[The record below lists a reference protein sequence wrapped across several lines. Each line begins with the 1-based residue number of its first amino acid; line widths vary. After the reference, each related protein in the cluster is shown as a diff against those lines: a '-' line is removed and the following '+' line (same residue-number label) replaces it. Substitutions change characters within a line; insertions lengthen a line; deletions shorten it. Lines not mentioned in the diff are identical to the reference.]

1 MQGTNRLKVDPALRH
16 FVEHEVLAGLPIS
29 PEAFWSGLEA
39 ILVDFTPKNL
49 ALLQVRDRL
58 QAQIDAFGLANRG
71 RTITAAEHESFL
83 RQIGYLVDEPSTFEI
98 STGQVDPEIALM
110 AGPQLVV
117 PLSNARYALN
127 AANARWGSLY
137 DALYGT
143 DALSPTLA
151 PGPYNA
157 DRGAE
162 VIAYARRVLDEIAP
176 LAKGSHA
183 DAVSYGIAE
192 GRLVVGFKGGGVT
205 GLTHPDQ
212 FIGSRAREGGVQG
225 LLLKHNGLHCEIV
238 MDRGHPIGASDP
250 AGVCDLQM
258 ESALTAIQDCED
270 SVAAIDAEDKIGVY
284 RTWLGLMKG
293 DLTETFVKDGR
304 TMTRR
309 LNPDRAFVTPN
320 GQPLVLKGRAVLLVR
335 NVGHHMVS
343 DAVLSDGQPVYE
355 AVLDALITVASA
367 LHDRLGERANS
378 AAGSVYVVKP
388 KLHGPDEV
396 ALTVALFDQVEAV
409 LGLERNTVKLGIM
422 DEERR
427 TSVNL
432 AACIH
437 AARER
442 VVFIN
447 TGFLDR
453 TGDEI
458 HTAMAFGPMQRKAAI
473 KTEPWLTAYEKRNVE
488 AGLAAGFR
496 SRAQIGKGMWA
507 APDQMQAMLRD
518 KIAHPRAGANTA
530 WVPSPTAATLHA
542 LHYHRVNVAQTQE
555 AIGVQA
561 RTGLSDLLTP
571 PLAQSNFEPSAVQE
585 ELDNNIQGLLG
596 YVVRWIDQGIGCSKV
611 PDIYDVGLME
621 DRATLRISSQHVA
634 NWLYHGVCSEAQ
646 VRQTFA
652 RMAKIVDQQNA
663 SDPAYRPMGADLDR
677 NIAYQAGLDLVFQG
691 AGQPN
696 GYTEFIL
703 HSSRKLAKA
712 KGTQPLPA

>member
-1 MQGTNRLKVDPALRH
+1 
-16 FVEHEVLAGLPIS
+16 
-29 PEAFWSGLEA
+29 
-39 ILVDFTPKNL
+39 
-49 ALLQVRDRL
+49 
-58 QAQIDAFGLANRG
+58 
-71 RTITAAEHESFL
+71 
-83 RQIGYLVDEPSTFEI
+83 
-98 STGQVDPEIALM
+98 
-110 AGPQLVV
+110 
-117 PLSNARYALN
+117 
-127 AANARWGSLY
+127 
-137 DALYGT
+137 
-143 DALSPTLA
+143 
-151 PGPYNA
+151 
-157 DRGAE
+157 
-162 VIAYARRVLDEIAP
+162 
-176 LAKGSHA
+176 
-183 DAVSYGIAE
+183 
-192 GRLVVGFKGGGVT
+192 
-205 GLTHPDQ
+205 
-212 FIGSRAREGGVQG
+212 
-225 LLLKHNGLHCEIV
+225 
-238 MDRGHPIGASDP
+238 
-250 AGVCDLQM
+250 
-258 ESALTAIQDCED
+258 
-270 SVAAIDAEDKIGVY
+270 
-284 RTWLGLMKG
+284 
-293 DLTETFVKDGR
+293 
-304 TMTRR
+304 MTRR
-309 LNPDRAFVTPN
+309 LNTDRAFVTPN

-335 NVGHHMVS
+335 NLGHHMLS
-343 DAVLSDGQPVYE
+343 DAVLWDGQPVYE

-542 LHYHRVNVAQTQE
+542 LHYHRVDVARVQESIGAQT
-555 AIGVQA
+555 

-663 SDPAYRPMGADLDR
+663 ADPAYRSMGADLDR

-691 AGQPN
+691 ASQPN

-703 HSSRKLAKA
+703 HRSRKLAKA
-712 KGTQPLPA
+712 QCAKPLPA